1 MSTDERKIQLGVEVD
16 ATGARAGFDQVAQG
30 AEKMAQAVGQAGAKA
45 GAGMDKLGDAG
56 EGAAKKLTAGEK
68 SIAASI
74 QRTTAVLEAGERGS
88 VKYFEALARLRGEG
102 VDNLRPYLDKLQ
114 AAKAA
119 QDAANASLGNMGIS
133 AKQTAAALRGVP
145 AQFTD
150 IFTSLQG
157 GQAPLT
163 VLLQQ
168 GGQLK
173 DMFGG
178 VGAAARALGGYVLGL
193 VNPYTVAAAAA
204 GGLYLAYE
212 AGRQEA
218 AAYSNALIQ
227 TGNAAGTTVGQLNAV
242 ASAVDAIAGTQ
253 GRAAEVL
260 TQLVRGGVVGRVAL
274 EEMTAAAIMFERAGG
289 QAAEETVKQFV
300 ELGKDPVKAVLKLN
314 ESMNF
319 LTTSTYEQ
327 IKSLVEQGRTTEAAN
342 LAQTTLADTLKDR
355 TAGMVQNLGLVER
368 GWRGIK
374 DAVAEAWD
382 SIKSI
387 GRDVGSEGQLTAAR
401 TAADVLQQQI
411 DSRRG
416 RGLATG
422 DLERQLAAANQLIQT
437 KQEEVRLIARAA
449 AAEGERVRIQKEGV
463 AASDAVGKAQEKGL
477 SKQEQMNKA
486 LEEYRANIDRLRAA
500 NPESA
505 LLNPERVAAGEKAIR
520 DQFKET
526 ASARLSA
533 EDSQIAAIRAKLATE
548 DEALRRLK
556 LYGLEADKMTEG
568 EREVLRLQEQITLAT
583 NAKTKASLQAQLA
596 VAKEVAARQA
606 SIAAIREGLKW
617 EDELAKRRVKSYAD
631 AVRGEEAVAA
641 QREREVLALEK
652 QVQRL
657 EDEEKAAIIAAA
669 GNVSLAQAVE
679 MVGLARVKEAQAQ
692 ALANQADGDTLL
704 KLQREIEARERIIVL
719 MGSKE
724 GREASAKAA
733 KDAQAEWVRAAQE
746 IERSLTDALMRGFE
760 SGKGFAENLR
770 DTVVNMFKTMVLRP
784 VISAIVNPVA
794 AALTGALGVPAAAS
808 AATTASGALSGIG
821 SLGSIGS
828 ALGGFGTAAGYGAQ
842 ALFAGNGLGA
852 LSGGM
857 SMIGAGSFAQGAGM
871 VAGVLGPVV
880 AGVTLLSSLIKST
893 KTPGEQHLGG
903 YYSSRGLDASMANA
917 LALTNGG
924 GDGGYARDLIK
935 REDAGLKAF
944 TQQTVD
950 GVLAAATGSAKALG
964 LDIAL
969 GIDAGFAANLNGK
982 GKNKNAFGYAQ
993 IFADGELAGE
1003 YSNRE
1008 LGSDVTAAG
1017 TKFASDLADAAA
1029 DIILAG
1035 SDFKRTGET
1044 SAQTLARLGGSLT
1057 AVNASFD
1064 LLGVEMLE
1072 TSLKGGDM
1080 ASALAD
1086 VFGGVEQFQQA
1097 TATFY
1102 SQFYSD
1108 SEKFATQQRLLRQG
1122 FDELGIAMPR
1132 STRDFRALVEA
1143 QDLTTEAGRDMYAQ
1157 LMALAPAFSEVSK
1170 AVEGAFDSISRTTAS
1185 SVRDIQLSLLDDKE
1199 KYQFLDAEI
1208 ESLITKLSEATL
1220 PSEIERLFGQI
1231 NANTT
1236 QAYGLLDPAQQK
1248 NAAADFIN
1256 ALYEAEAIAQSRLSV
1271 TGQQATAIDRQVEAV
1286 QVHMEAAKLQ
1296 REAAT
1301 AMSEAATEMRL
1312 AAQRMQ
1318 EAANTPVVLKS
1329 SSGTVVGGREVMVA

>member
-56 EGAAKKLTAGEK
+56 EGAAKKLDGNTR
-68 SIAASI
+68 SIIASI
-74 QRTTAVLEAGERGS
+74 QRTTAAMEAGERGS
-88 VKYFEALARLRGEG
+88 AQYFEALAKQRGVS
-102 VDNLRPYLDKLQ
+102 VDTLRPYLDQLQ

-150 IFTSLQG
+150 IFTSIAG

-204 GGLYLAYE
+204 GGLYFAYQQGSKE
-212 AGRQEA
+212 AEA
-218 AAYSNALIQ
+218 FNKSLILSGNNASV
-227 TGNAAGTTVGQLNAV
+227 T
-242 ASAVDAIAGTQ
+242 ASGLSDIARSVRDVSSSITQ
-253 GRAAEVL
+253 SRAAEFL
-260 TQLVRGGVVGRVAL
+260 NGIATAGKVGEENLGRFTKAAL
-274 EEMTAAAIMFERAGG
+274 EFEAAGG
-289 QAAEETVKQFV
+289 GAAEEVKKAFV
-300 ELGKDPVKAVLKLN
+300 QLADEPTKATLKLN
-314 ESMNF
+314 ESMNY
-319 LTTSTYEQ
+319 LTRSTFEQ
-327 IKSLVEQGRTTEAAN
+327 I
-342 LAQTTLADTLKDR
+342 
-355 TAGMVQNLGLVER
+355 
-368 GWRGIK
+368 
-374 DAVAEAWD
+374 
-382 SIKSI
+382 
-387 GRDVGSEGQLTAAR
+387 
-401 TAADVLQQQI
+401 
-411 DSRRG
+411 
-416 RGLATG
+416 
-422 DLERQLAAANQLIQT
+422 
-437 KQEEVRLIARAA
+437 
-449 AAEGERVRIQKEGV
+449 
-463 AASDAVGKAQEKGL
+463 
-477 SKQEQMNKA
+477 KA
-486 LEEYRANIDRLRAA
+486 LEEQGKFIDAARVAQEAYATALEQRTPALVKNLGYLETSWKKISSEAKRAWDAMLDVGRAETGEQRLAAARENLEKMRTRGGGFGQSATERRAMIQA
-500 NPESA
+500 AQDEVTY
-505 LLNPERVAAGEKAIR
+505 LERVLQATKDGARAQQEFNERTKAGIALSEQAAAADGNLSQQRRKVAEA
-520 DQFKET
+520 T
-526 ASARLSA
+526 ALFSAATKGMATDSA
-533 EDSQIAAIRAKLATE
+533 EYRQAEADYLKTVSAIAKAEQDKTTARVAGGKKLTDAERERLAFVKQNRELQTAAVNEYLKGLQDQQKMLDQTIAAEAKRYAARENDIERIRAQVQAEIEAAAAIGLSKPQLLELAAVKLE
-548 DEALRRLK
+548 DA
-556 LYGLEADKMTEG
+556 A
-568 EREVLRLQEQITLAT
+568 
-583 NAKTKASLQAQLA
+583 AS
-596 VAKEVAARQA
+596 KERQA
-606 SIAAIREGLKW
+606 IDAEIIGDSPRIIQ
-617 EDELAKRRVKSYAD
+617 SYRD
-631 AVRGEEAVAA
+631 
-641 QREREVLALEK
+641 
-652 QVQRL
+652 
-657 EDEEKAAIIAAA
+657 
-669 GNVSLAQAVE
+669 
-679 MVGLARVKEAQAQ
+679 EAQA
-692 ALANQADGDTLL
+692 LRDL
-704 KLQREIEARERIIVL
+704 
-719 MGSKE
+719 
-724 GREASAKAA
+724 AKAKRDTGA
-733 KDAQAEWVRAAQE
+733 KQARQDASDEYAQEAKRAEQEWIRASQE

-784 VISAIVNPVA
+784 VIQGIVSGGLSLAGIPTAANAAGNSLSTLSNVGNIAGTLGSVGSFGAGIMSGISEAALGASFVGPSASLAAGATGAGASLGAGLAAVPGWGWALAGVA
-794 AALTGALGVPAAAS
+794 AL
-808 AATTASGALSGIG
+808 
-821 SLGSIGS
+821 LGS
-828 ALGGFGTAAGYGAQ
+828 GFG
-842 ALFAGNGLGA
+842 
-852 LSGGM
+852 
-857 SMIGAGSFAQGAGM
+857 
-871 VAGVLGPVV
+871 
-880 AGVTLLSSLIKST
+880 
-893 KTPGEQHLGG
+893 KTPGEQAMGG
-903 YYSSRGLDASMANA
+903 YYSSRGLEANMANA
-917 LALTNGG
+917 LAITPS
-924 GDGGYARDLIK
+924 DAAARDLIK

-1122 FDELGIAMPR
+1122 FDELGVAMPR

-1301 AMSEAATEMRL
+1301 AMTEAATEMRL

-1329 SSGTVVGGREVMVA
+1329 SSGTVAGGREVSYS